1 MFYSV
6 GLTLAVKSIS
16 RAIFKSPLRQYL
28 NPHCHVPL
36 LFVMHEL
43 KIDVKYDFTL
53 TYFNYFPK
61 KGKGPYQ
68 VRKIKFRVDTASLL
82 S

>member
-1 MFYSV
+1 
-6 GLTLAVKSIS
+6 
-16 RAIFKSPLRQYL
+16 
-28 NPHCHVPL
+28 
-36 LFVMHEL
+36 MHEL
-43 KIDVKYDFTL
+43 IKIDVKYDFTL

-68 VRKIKFRVDTASLL
+68 VRKIKFRVDTASQL

>member
-28 NPHCHVPL
+28 NPHYHVPL
-36 LFVMHEL
+36 VFVMHEL

-53 TYFNYFPK
+53 TCFNYFPK

>member
-1 MFYSV
+1 
-6 GLTLAVKSIS
+6 
-16 RAIFKSPLRQYL
+16 
-28 NPHCHVPL
+28 
-36 LFVMHEL
+36 MHEL

-53 TYFNYFPK
+53 TCFNYFPK